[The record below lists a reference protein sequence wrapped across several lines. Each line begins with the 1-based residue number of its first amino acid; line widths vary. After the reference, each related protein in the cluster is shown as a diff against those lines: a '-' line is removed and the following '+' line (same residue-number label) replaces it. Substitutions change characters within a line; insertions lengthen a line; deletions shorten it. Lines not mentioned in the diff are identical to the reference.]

1 MRGVSGDVCMG
12 FDPKTGY
19 YYLRDNSFKEF
30 VISWFIIGEVLG
42 EVLGLAF
49 VLKILRS
56 LDLSCDS

>member
-1 MRGVSGDVCMG
+1 MG